1 MGLEIIFIV
10 IIGIIAGGI
19 VNTLA
24 DDFPYRRNP
33 GLPTYPDGTPR
44 PLLAW
49 LGITAF
55 LFGLRT
61 PSDNNLSDEQKAKHA
76 RYYEGEPKLSWRY
89 PITEI
94 VTAILMVATYINL
107 SGEAQ
112 GNMLQMV
119 IWLIYIALFMLINVV
134 DLEHKLIMFV
144 YMIPAALLAILDAL
158 LLPNPGPTLQ
168 ASLVGGALGFVIF
181 YIFYQGGYLFTY
193 IMGRAR
199 GQKIDTVAFGFGDV
213 MMITLSGLIL
223 GFQGVIFVMFI
234 SVFLGSLG
242 AIIYLGVR
250 VLVAGRYNLFTAIPY
265 GPYIV
270 IATIM
275 VLLFNEQ
282 VRFLLLGY

>member
-10 IIGIIAGGI
+10 IIGIIAGGV
-19 VNTLA
+19 VNALA

-55 LFGLRT
+55 IFGLR
-61 PSDNNLSDEQKAKHA
+61 PPPDNNLSDEQKAKHA
-76 RYYEGEPKLSWRY
+76 RYYEGEPKLGWRY

-94 VTAILMVATYINL
+94 VTAILMSATYINL
-107 SGEAQ
+107 SSEAQ
-112 GNMLQMV
+112 GNMLQMG

-242 AIIYLGVR
+242 AIVYLGAR

-270 IATIM
+270 TATIM